1 MTDLTY
7 INHNID
13 DLDSTLKVFT
23 LLSREDKLEFLE
35 KLKVVRTEAA
45 GEFLTTV
52 YPLENDKKVQK
63 VIKTLLFRLKTVG
76 IKIPEPQMQGE
87 PVLKKIEEVREH
99 RGLMSNYDADGTRI
113 AVVAFE
119 ARKNT
124 YVLIHSILHFSK
136 GIIEL
141 ANAPVNREG
150 LKEVFTEYQKD
161 SRKPFVVVEVSPR
174 YASFLI
180 EEASAHSGKY
190 AEEVKEFK
198 VFSARLGG
206 EVHKPGDI
214 YGLEVPDA
222 ADALSLERIMAND
235 IFQPFTLSWDTLE
248 DDRKQF
254 NDIGGGSSIVL
265 PPYMVAEKRQTFL
278 AALLD
283 RDALKSQI
291 PLIKRLMEDYAYIFH
306 RLGELEAFKGLIEIL
321 RDPQGLSKVLSFLA
335 QRTLEKKEDQ
345 QSGII
350 VNPYEQVRP

>member
-1 MTDLTY
+1 MTGLVDI
-7 INHNID
+7 INNIS

-35 KLKVVRTEAA
+35 KLKAIRTEAA

-63 VIKTLLFRLKTVG
+63 VVKTLLFRLKTVG
-76 IKIPEPQMQGE
+76 IKVPEPQMQGE

-99 RGLMSNYDADGTRI
+99 KGLMSNYDADGTRI

-119 ARKNT
+119 ARRNA
-124 YVLIHSILHFSK
+124 YVLVHSILHFSK

-150 LKEVFTEYQKD
+150 LKEVFAEYQKD

-180 EEASAHSGKY
+180 EEASARSGKY

-198 VFSARLGG
+198 IFSNRLGG
-206 EVHKPGDI
+206 EVHKPEGI
-214 YGLEVPDA
+214 YGIEVPDA
-222 ADALSLERIMAND
+222 TDALSFDRIMAND

-254 NDIGGGSSIVL
+254 SDIGGSSIVL
-265 PPYMVAEKRQTFL
+265 PPYMVVEKRQAFL

-306 RLGELEAFKGLIEIL
+306 RLGELGAFKGLVEML
-321 RDPQGLSKVLSFLA
+321 HDPQGPSKVLSFLT
-335 QRTLEKKEDQ
+335 QRVLEKKEDQ